1 MSCTSRSLLKLS
13 AVFLVLTC
21 SIASSNADD
30 IQFNKTIRP
39 ILAEA
44 CFACHGPDS
53 VARKADLR
61 LDIRDAA
68 MTANAFVP
76 SKPDESELV
85 RRILSTDPDEMMPPP
100 DSHKKLDDAQRQIL
114 IEWIRAGANYQ
125 PHWAYIPPSMPDMPE
140 IRNKEWVRNPID
152 RFVLARLESAG
163 LEPAPEADLRVL
175 LRRVSLDLTGLPPT
189 PEQVEEVLMDPNPDR
204 YERFVDRLLQSEQWA
219 EHRARY
225 WLDYARYADTHGIHF
240 DNFREMWSYRDWV
253 IQAFRQ
259 NMPFDQFSI
268 EQLAGDLLEKSTLE
282 QMIAT
287 GFIRCNITTN
297 EGGAIDEEYKVL
309 YTRDR
314 TETAAQVW
322 LGMTAGCAVCHDHKF
337 DPLSQ
342 KEFYSL
348 SSFFNNTTQNAM
360 DGNRRDTPPTI
371 PVPLLADRDR
381 YVALPS
387 LIEQTKTAVQQRR
400 TAARVDFDQWIS
412 DPAKSGTASA
422 IATPH
427 QDHLV
432 AHLPLNDGKDRFLN
446 ITVKNES
453 QLVSLEGVAQWQP
466 GNVAD
471 LAWQNQEAV
480 TPTFDQLGDFDRT
493 QAFSVAAWVKITDPN
508 QSGALL
514 ARMDEDAAFRGWDV
528 WLESGKIGMHL
539 VNAWPANA
547 IKVVSNQPLS
557 PNQWHHVVIAYDGQS
572 KASGIRINIDG
583 QLQAV
588 TAQSDALTET
598 TRTQV
603 PLRLGRRSKTSATP
617 GALLQDIRL
626 FDVAIDDASARELRS
641 RTRAGYLLARPADI
655 RTPEETNE
663 LLDWYLNSQDDQ
675 FKQLTASVA
684 ALESEKQQIEGRG
697 TVALVSFER
706 PEPPKAFVLYRG
718 EYDQRR
724 DEVAPIT
731 PTFLPPMVDGLP
743 KNRLG
748 FARWLFQPE
757 HPLTSRVTVNRFWQE
772 VFGNGLVSS
781 SGDFGIVGQLP
792 SHPELL
798 DYLALSFRDSNWNVK
813 NFFRLIVTSATYRQ
827 SSVVTP
833 EKLNIDPQNR
843 LLARGPRFR
852 MDAEMVRD
860 LALSTSQLLVQKIGG
875 PSVRPY
881 QPPGV
886 WEAVAMPE
894 SNTKSYQEDK
904 GEGLYRRSLYTFWKR
919 AAPPASMDILNAP
932 NRETCAVRR
941 ERTNTP
947 LQALLTMNDTQFI
960 EAARM
965 LAQRALVEM
974 QGEKADNL
982 NRIQH
987 IANILLS
994 RLLTAEELGIVQES
1008 LKELKAIYAAN
1019 PEMANQLMS
1028 IGHTPPLE
1036 SLDKTELAAWT
1047 MLANEMMNLDE
1058 VLNK

>member
-1 MSCTSRSLLKLS
+1 MNCISRYLLVSTALLAVIVGSLTSIH
-13 AVFLVLTC
+13 A
-21 SIASSNADD
+21 ND
-30 IQFNKTIRP
+30 IQYNKSIRP

-68 MTANAFVP
+68 LTGNAFVP
-76 SKPDESELV
+76 AKPDESELV
-85 RRILSTDPDEMMPPP
+85 RRILSTDPNEMMPPP
-100 DSHKKLDDAQRQIL
+100 DSHKKLDDNQRQIL
-114 IEWIRAGANYQ
+114 IEWIRAGANYE
-125 PHWAYIPPSMPDMPE
+125 PHWAYIPPAMPDMPE
-140 IRNKEWVRNPID
+140 IRKKEWVRNPID
-152 RFVLARLESAG
+152 RFVLAKLESAG
-163 LEPAPEADLRVL
+163 LEPAPEADLRLL

-189 PEQVEEVLMDPNPDR
+189 PEQVEQVLMDPNPDR
-204 YERFVDRLLQSEQWA
+204 YERFVDRLLQTEQWA

-253 IQAFRQ
+253 IEAFQQ
-259 NMPFDQFSI
+259 NMPFDQFSV
-268 EQLAGDLLEKSTLE
+268 EQLAGDLLPTPSLD
-282 QMIAT
+282 QQIAT

-337 DPLSQ
+337 DPLNQ
-342 KEFYSL
+342 KEFYAL
-348 SSFFNNTTQNAM
+348 SSFFNNTTQAAM

-371 PVPLLADRDR
+371 AVPLRADRDR
-381 YVALPS
+381 YVALPG
-387 LIEQTKTAVQQRR
+387 LIGQAKSALEQRR
-400 TAARVDFDQWIS
+400 TEARAAFDQWIA
-412 DPAKSGTASA
+412 DPGKSATSAA
-422 IATPH
+422 IATPN
-427 QDHLV
+427 QDHLI
-432 AHLPLNDGKDRFLN
+432 AHLPLNDGKERFLN

-471 LAWQNQEAV
+471 LAWQNQESVSPA
-480 TPTFDQLGDFDRT
+480 FEQLGDFDRT
-493 QAFSVAAWVKITDPN
+493 QPFTVAAWVKISDPN
-508 QSGALL
+508 QGGALL
-514 ARMDEDAAFRGWDV
+514 SRMDEDAGFRGWDV
-528 WLESGKIGMHL
+528 WLEGGKVGMHL
-539 VNAWPANA
+539 VNTWPGNA
-547 IKVVSNQPLS
+547 LKVVSNSQLS
-557 PNQWHHVVIAYDGQS
+557 PNQWHHVSITYDGQS
-572 KASGIRINIDG
+572 KASGIRIQVDG
-583 QLQAV
+583 QVQAV
-588 TAQSDALTET
+588 SVQADTLTET

-603 PLRLGRRSKTSATP
+603 PFRLGRRNKTAPTT
-617 GALLQDIRL
+617 GALLQDVRL
-626 FDVAIDDASARELRS
+626 FDVAIDEASARELRS
-641 RTRAGYLLARPADI
+641 RTRAGYLLQRPVDI
-655 RTPEETNE
+655 RTAEETNE
-663 LLDWYLNSQDDQ
+663 LLDWYLNSQDEP
-675 FKQLTASVA
+675 FKQLTSSVA
-684 ALESEKQQIEGRG
+684 SLESDKQQIESRG
-697 TVALVSFER
+697 TVALIAAER
-706 PEPPKAFVLYRG
+706 PEPAKAFVLFRG

-724 DEVAPIT
+724 DEVDPTT
-731 PTFLPPMVDGLP
+731 PSFLPPMAEGLP

-757 HPLTSRVTVNRFWQE
+757 HPLTARVTVNRFWQE
-772 VFGNGLVSS
+772 VFGNGLVQS
-781 SGDFGIVGQLP
+781 SGDFGIIGQMP

-798 DYLALSFRDSNWNVK
+798 DYLALTFRDNSWNVK
-813 NFFRLIVTSATYRQ
+813 DFFKLIVTSSTYRQ

-833 EKLNIDPQNR
+833 EKLNLDPQNR

-860 LALSTSQLLVQKIGG
+860 MALSASELLVQKIGG

-919 AAPPASMDILNAP
+919 AAPPASMDIFNAP

-947 LQALLTMNDTQFI
+947 LQALLTLNDTQHI

-987 IANILLS
+987 IATILMS

-1008 LKELKAIYAAN
+1008 LKELRAIYDAN
-1019 PEMANQLMS
+1019 PELAKQLLS

-1036 SLDKTELAAWT
+1036 TLDKSELAAWT
-1047 MLANEMMNLDE
+1047 MLANELMNLDE